1 MTRKELIKKISE
13 ESGLTKKDSDLAISA
28 FTSILKK
35 TLKRGDKLQL
45 IGFGTFEVTER
56 AARTGR
62 NPHDGSIIEIPARKF
77 PKFKPSNTLKILV
90 NGGE

>member
-1 MTRKELIKKISE
+1 MTRKELISKISE
-13 ESGLTKKDSDLAISA
+13 ESGLTKKDSELALTA
-28 FTSILKK
+28 FTNVIEDALKCK
-35 TLKRGDKLQL
+35 DKVQL

-62 NPHDGSIIEIPARKF
+62 NPHDGSTIEIPAHVT
-77 PKFKPSNTLKILV
+77 PKFKPSKTLKDIL